1 MTRTG
6 SKFTR
11 TTAEI
16 YFENVS
22 KHDAQMLADHL
33 PPWLNVLDAHGF
45 HGVEYENKRRTFRIT
60 WFHSPETLQTSKVL
74 GSAILVANTWGGAP

>member
-22 KHDAQMLADHL
+22 KHDA
-33 PPWLNVLDAHGF
+33 
-45 HGVEYENKRRTFRIT
+45 
-60 WFHSPETLQTSKVL
+60 
-74 GSAILVANTWGGAP
+74 NTWGGAP